1 METFDTSKP
10 PWLLARDIH
19 MANQKREDERQSN
32 FQQKRIDNVMNTPK
46 NYDQIQDLKKS
57 DFFSTVKQVLNS
69 SDEVRHAT
77 KNLNTNL
84 YKSRNRHI
92 DNKNKRQF

>member
-1 METFDTSKP
+1 MDTSLP
-10 PWLLARDIH
+10 PYQLSQKIRL
-19 MANQKREDERQSN
+19 ANQQRENERQSN

-57 DFFSTVKQVLNS
+57 DFFSTVKQTLNRNS
-69 SDEVRHAT
+69 EVRHAT
-77 KNLNTNL
+77 KDYNTKQYIKGN
-84 YKSRNRHI
+84 KQI